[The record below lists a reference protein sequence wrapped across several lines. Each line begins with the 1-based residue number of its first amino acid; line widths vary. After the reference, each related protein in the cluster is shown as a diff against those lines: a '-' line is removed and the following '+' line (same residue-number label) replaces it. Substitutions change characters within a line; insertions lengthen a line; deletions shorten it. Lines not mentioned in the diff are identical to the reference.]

1 MVVRLLKELTDNY
14 KKPSENYNSI
24 KKEIETVNK
33 NQVEM
38 KNTISGKKKNHNRSN
53 YKQAGSSTGPN

>member
-1 MVVRLLKELTDNY
+1 MLKELTDNY
-14 KKPSENYNSI
+14 KVLNENYNNM
-24 KKEIETVNK
+24 KNEIDTINK